1 MKNKNIFILLAIAL
15 TTLNVQA
22 QKRAIENGV
31 IEWKGSKITTDSHE
45 GTIAISEGS
54 LQFNGATLTS
64 GLITVDMNTIVCTD
78 LSGKYADKL
87 IGHLKSDDF
96 FGVAEHPKASL
107 VFTSAV
113 PTQGGYK
120 VTGDFTIRGITHPE
134 TFILKLDESS
144 ATTSLKIDRSKY
156 DVKFHSGSFF
166 EDLGDKLINDELE
179 LRVSFTY

>member
-64 GLITVDMNTIVCTD
+64 GSITVDMNTIVCTD

-87 IGHLKSDDF
+87 VGHLKSDDF

-120 VTGDFTIRGITHPE
+120 V
-134 TFILKLDESS
+134 KL
-144 ATTSLKIDRSKY
+144 
-156 DVKFHSGSFF
+156 
-166 EDLGDKLINDELE
+166 
-179 LRVSFTY
+179 